1 MKSNYNINEFLTS
14 LTQKC
19 DNICETENNERN
31 FDRKTREVFEM
42 ILAEVS
48 LTNEVLD
55 YMDDIVLEEIL
66 NIVDGF
72 YRNPMSNKMTSD
84 MMLVENSKDILKTS
98 RTKKVPN
105 TILLF

>member
-1 MKSNYNINEFLTS
+1 MKSNYNIDEFLTS

-19 DNICETENNERN
+19 DNICEIENNKRN

-42 ILAEVS
+42 ILAGVS

-66 NIVDGF
+66 NIVDVG
-72 YRNPMSNKMTSD
+72 YQNPMANKMTSD
-84 MMLVENSKDILKTS
+84 MMLVEKSKDILKTS

>member
-1 MKSNYNINEFLTS
+1 
-14 LTQKC
+14 
-19 DNICETENNERN
+19 
-31 FDRKTREVFEM
+31 M
-42 ILAEVS
+42 ILAGVS

-66 NIVDGF
+66 DIVDGG
-72 YRNPMSNKMTSD
+72 YQNPMANKMTSD
-84 MMLVENSKDILKTS
+84 MMLVQKSKDILKTS